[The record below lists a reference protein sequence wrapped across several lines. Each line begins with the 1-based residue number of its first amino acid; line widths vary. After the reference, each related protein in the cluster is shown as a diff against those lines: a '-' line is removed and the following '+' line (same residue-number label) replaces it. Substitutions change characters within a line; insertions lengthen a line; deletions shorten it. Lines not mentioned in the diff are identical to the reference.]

1 MKQLDN
7 HDLLGP
13 RHSVMFAEIPS
24 LGDLYLCL
32 FFMLMLFSVNIY
44 NYSNDEVKQSQ
55 IQPF

>member
-13 RHSVMFAEIPS
+13 RHSVMFAEMPS

-55 IQPF
+55 I